1 MLVSSLC
8 VCISLLEF
16 AFGIDL
22 ADGFSVIFAYA
33 LAKWRPVEI
42 AV

>member
-8 VCISLLEF
+8 VCISLLGY

-22 ADGFSVIFAYA
+22 ADDFSVISAYA
-33 LAKWRPVEI
+33 LAK
-42 AV
+42 

>member
-8 VCISLLEF
+8 VCISLLGY

-22 ADGFSVIFAYA
+22 ADDFSVIS
-33 LAKWRPVEI
+33 RPVEI